1 MGLEP
6 TTHGTT
12 IRYSNQLSYIHRL
25 NSSAKIQLFSY
36 ENQVRQY
43 FFLFL
48 FLKEKNK
55 MNNNEI
61 LSPNKI
67 AFQRFRKNTTGVIS
81 LIFIILCGLIALF
94 AYFIIPDKTPYSNT
108 QILEISTRKPGFEV
122 DMLLV
127 PKQNSVENEGF
138 LSQLLYG
145 KTSPYRQIP
154 FDSIEVNKENT
165 TVYVYNPDK
174 SCQSNIDI
182 ISNSEL
188 VPEMTFS
195 NSEEASNYINTH
207 CVEHRRF
214 ILGTDQF
221 GRDFLSRLLLG
232 TRISFSVGFIAVF
245 MSILIGIFIGSL
257 GGFFR
262 GRVDDIM
269 VWLINVVWSIPTL
282 LIVIAITFVLGKGIV
297 QVFIAVGLTMWVEVA
312 RVTRGQ
318 ILSVRE
324 TTFVEA
330 GRALGFKNARIIL
343 RHIIPNIINPI
354 IVISAANFASAILL
368 EAGLSF
374 LGIGV
379 QPPMPSWGSMI
390 KENYAYIILND
401 AYLAILPGIAIMLLV
416 LAFMLLGNALRDAL
430 DVKKN

>member
-1 MGLEP
+1 
-6 TTHGTT
+6 
-12 IRYSNQLSYIHRL
+12 
-25 NSSAKIQLFSY
+25 
-36 ENQVRQY
+36 
-43 FFLFL
+43 
-48 FLKEKNK
+48 
-55 MNNNEI
+55 MNNKEI

-67 AFQRFRKNTTGVIS
+67 AFLRFKRNKTGVIS
-81 LIFIILCGLIALF
+81 LFFILLCAFIAIF
-94 AYFIIPDKTPYSNT
+94 AYFIIPDKTPYANT

-127 PKQNSVENEGF
+127 PKQNVVENKGF
-138 LSQLLYG
+138 FSRLLHG
-145 KTSPYRQIP
+145 QASKYRQIP
-154 FDSIEVNKENT
+154 FDSLKIEKEKT
-165 TVYVYNPDK
+165 IVYIYNPDGNSAVNEEIILNK
-174 SCQSNIDI
+174 DI
-182 ISNSEL
+182 VKDRVFTND
-188 VPEMTFS
+188 
-195 NSEEASNYINTH
+195 EEAVAYISGN
-207 CVEHRRF
+207 CVKHRRF

-232 TRISFSVGFIAVF
+232 TRISFSVGFIAVL
-245 MSILIGIFIGSL
+245 MSILIGIVIGSL

-262 GRVDDIM
+262 GWVDDVM

-282 LIVIAITFVLGKGIV
+282 LIVIAITFVLGKGVV

-324 TTFVEA
+324 MTFVEA
-330 GRALGFKNARIIL
+330 GKALGLSNIRIISK
-343 RHIIPNIINPI
+343 HIIPNIINPI

-416 LAFMLLGNALRDAL
+416 LAFMLFGNALRDAL
-430 DVKKN
+430 DVKK

>member
-1 MGLEP
+1 M
-6 TTHGTT
+6 
-12 IRYSNQLSYIHRL
+12 
-25 NSSAKIQLFSY
+25 
-36 ENQVRQY
+36 
-43 FFLFL
+43 
-48 FLKEKNK
+48 NK
-55 MNNNEI
+55 DKI
-61 LSPNKI
+61 LSPNQI
-67 AFQRFRKNTTGVIS
+67 AFQRFKRNITGVIS

-94 AYFIIPDKTPYSNT
+94 AYFIIPDKTPYANT
-108 QILEISTRKPGFEV
+108 QILELSTRKPGFEV

-127 PKQNSVENEGF
+127 PKQNIVENTGF
-138 LSQLLYG
+138 LSQLLNG
-145 KTSPYRQIP
+145 KPSPYRQIP
-154 FDSIEVNKENT
+154 FDSLKIEKEKT
-165 TVYVYNPDK
+165 TVFVYNPDG
-174 SCQSNIDI
+174 SQNVIEEIIPNNDI
-182 ISNSEL
+182 
-188 VPEMTFS
+188 VPGIEF
-195 NSEEASNYINTH
+195 NDKEEATHYINNK
-207 CVEHRRF
+207 CVKHRKF

-245 MSILIGIFIGSL
+245 MSILIGIFVGSL

-262 GRVDDIM
+262 GRVDDFM

-282 LIVIAITFVLGKGIV
+282 LIVIAITFVLGKGVV

-330 GRALGFKNARIIL
+330 SRALGFKNARIIMK
-343 RHIIPNIINPI
+343 HIIPNVINPI

-416 LAFMLLGNALRDAL
+416 LAFMLLGNALRDSL

>member
-1 MGLEP
+1 
-6 TTHGTT
+6 
-12 IRYSNQLSYIHRL
+12 
-25 NSSAKIQLFSY
+25 
-36 ENQVRQY
+36 
-43 FFLFL
+43 
-48 FLKEKNK
+48 
-55 MNNNEI
+55 MNNKEI

-67 AFQRFRKNTTGVIS
+67 AFLRFKRNKTGVIS
-81 LIFIILCGLIALF
+81 LFFIILCAFIAVF
-94 AYFIIPDKTPYSNT
+94 AYFIIPDKTPYANT

-127 PKQNSVENEGF
+127 PKQNVVENKGF
-138 LSQLLYG
+138 FSRLLHGQPSQ
-145 KTSPYRQIP
+145 YRQIP
-154 FDSIEVNKENT
+154 FDSLKIEKEKT
-165 TVYVYNPDK
+165 IVYVYNPDK
-174 SCQSNIDI
+174 NASVNEEIILNKDI
-182 ISNSEL
+182 VSDK
-188 VPEMTFS
+188 VFTDD
-195 NSEEASNYINTH
+195 EEAAAYISGN
-207 CVEHRRF
+207 CVRHRKF

-245 MSILIGIFIGSL
+245 MSILIGIVIGSL

-262 GRVDDIM
+262 GWVDEL
-269 VWLINVVWSIPTL
+269 VLWLINVVWSIPTL
-282 LIVIAITFVLGKGIV
+282 LIVIAITFILGKGVV

-324 TTFVEA
+324 MTFIEA
-330 GRALGFKNARIIL
+330 GKALGFSNVRIIA

-416 LAFMLLGNALRDAL
+416 LAFMLFGNALRDAL
-430 DVKKN
+430 DVKK

>member
-1 MGLEP
+1 
-6 TTHGTT
+6 
-12 IRYSNQLSYIHRL
+12 
-25 NSSAKIQLFSY
+25 
-36 ENQVRQY
+36 
-43 FFLFL
+43 
-48 FLKEKNK
+48 

-108 QILEISTRKPGFEV
+108 QILEISTRKPSFEV

>member
-1 MGLEP
+1 M
-6 TTHGTT
+6 
-12 IRYSNQLSYIHRL
+12 
-25 NSSAKIQLFSY
+25 KD
-36 ENQVRQY
+36 
-43 FFLFL
+43 
-48 FLKEKNK
+48 
-55 MNNNEI
+55 
-61 LSPNKI
+61 NKI
-67 AFQRFRKNTTGVIS
+67 LTPNQIAIERFKKNITGVIS
-81 LIFIILCGLIALF
+81 LIFIIICGFIALF
-94 AYFIIPDKTPYSNT
+94 AYFIMPDKTPYANT
-108 QILEISTRKPGFEV
+108 QILELSTRKPGFEV
-122 DMLLV
+122 DMLLI
-127 PKQNSVENEGF
+127 PKQNVAKETGF
-138 LSQLLYG
+138 LSQLMYG
-145 KTSPYRQIP
+145 KPSPYRQIP
-154 FDSIEVNKENT
+154 IDSIKVEKT
-165 TVYVYNPDK
+165 RTIAYVYNPDDN
-174 SCQSNIDI
+174 CQNEVTIIPNDEIVPGMTFNNIDETNTYI
-182 ISNSEL
+182 INNCIS
-188 VPEMTFS
+188 
-195 NSEEASNYINTH
+195 
-207 CVEHRRF
+207 HRKF

-245 MSILIGIFIGSL
+245 MSILIGILIGCL

-262 GRVDDIM
+262 GWVDDLM

-282 LIVIAITFVLGKGIV
+282 LIVIAITFVLGKGVI

-312 RVTRGQ
+312 RITRGQ

-330 GRALGFKNARIIL
+330 GRALGFGHARIIL

-354 IVISAANFASAILL
+354 IVTSAANFASAILL

-416 LAFMLLGNALRDAL
+416 LAFMLFGNALGDVL
-430 DVKKN
+430 DVKK

>member
-1 MGLEP
+1 
-6 TTHGTT
+6 
-12 IRYSNQLSYIHRL
+12 
-25 NSSAKIQLFSY
+25 
-36 ENQVRQY
+36 
-43 FFLFL
+43 
-48 FLKEKNK
+48 
-55 MNNNEI
+55 MNNDKI
-61 LSPNKI
+61 LSPNQI
-67 AFQRFRKNTTGVIS
+67 AIRRFKKNVTGVIS
-81 LIFIILCGLIALF
+81 LIFIILCGLVALF
-94 AYFIIPDKTPYSNT
+94 AYFIIPDKTPYANN
-108 QILEISTRKPGFEV
+108 QILEISTQKPGFEV

-127 PKQNSVENEGF
+127 PKQNIVEKPNF
-138 LSQLLYG
+138 FSQLING
-145 KTSPYRQIP
+145 KPSPYRQIP
-154 FDSIEVNKENT
+154 FDSIKIDKDKT
-165 TVYVYNPDK
+165 TVFVYNPDGN
-174 SCQSNIDI
+174 CQNDAVI
-182 ISNSEL
+182 IPNTEIA
-188 VPEMTFS
+188 PNEIFS
-195 NSEEASNYINTH
+195 NDEDATHYINNH
-207 CVEHRRF
+207 CVKHRRF

-245 MSILIGIFIGSL
+245 MSILIGILIGSL
-257 GGFFR
+257 GGFFQ
-262 GRVDDIM
+262 GWVDDVM

-282 LIVIAITFVLGKGIV
+282 LIVIAITFVLGKGVV

-324 TTFVEA
+324 MTYVEA
-330 GRALGFKNARIIL
+330 GRALGFRDARIIL

>member
-1 MGLEP
+1 M
-6 TTHGTT
+6 
-12 IRYSNQLSYIHRL
+12 
-25 NSSAKIQLFSY
+25 KD
-36 ENQVRQY
+36 
-43 FFLFL
+43 
-48 FLKEKNK
+48 
-55 MNNNEI
+55 NEI

-67 AFQRFRKNTTGVIS
+67 AIRRFKKNTTGIIS
-81 LIFIILCGLIALF
+81 LIFIILCGIIAIF
-94 AYFIIPDKTPYSNT
+94 AYYIIPDKTPYSNT
-108 QILEISTRKPGFEV
+108 QILEISTQKPGFEI
-122 DMLLV
+122 DILLI
-127 PKQNSVENEGF
+127 PKQNIVEKTGF
-138 LSQLLYG
+138 ISQLMHG
-145 KTSPYRQIP
+145 KPYPYRQIP
-154 FDSIEVNKENT
+154 FDSLKIEKDKT
-165 TVYVYNPDK
+165 TIYVYNPDK
-174 SCQSNIDI
+174 NCRGNVEVINNNEIVQHKTF
-182 ISNSEL
+182 NSDD
-188 VPEMTFS
+188 
-195 NSEEASNYINTH
+195 EARHYINTN
-207 CVEHRRF
+207 CTKHRKF

-232 TRISFSVGFIAVF
+232 TRISFSVGFIAVM
-245 MSILIGIFIGSL
+245 MSILIGIIVGSL

-262 GRVDDIM
+262 GWVDDIM

-324 TTFVEA
+324 TTFIEA
-330 GRALGFKNARIIL
+330 GRALGFKDIRIII

-379 QPPMPSWGSMI
+379 QPPMPSWGSMV

-416 LAFMLLGNALRDAL
+416 LAFMLFGNALRDAL
-430 DVKKN
+430 DVKK

>member
-1 MGLEP
+1 M
-6 TTHGTT
+6 
-12 IRYSNQLSYIHRL
+12 N
-25 NSSAKIQLFSY
+25 
-36 ENQVRQY
+36 
-43 FFLFL
+43 
-48 FLKEKNK
+48 KNK
-55 MNNNEI
+55 I
-61 LSPNKI
+61 LSPNQI
-67 AFQRFRKNTTGVIS
+67 AIERFKKNITGVIS
-81 LIFIILCGLIALF
+81 LIFIILCGLVALF
-94 AYFIIPDKTPYSNT
+94 AYFIIPDKTPFANT
-108 QILEISTRKPGFEV
+108 QILEISTRKPGFEI
-122 DMLLV
+122 DMLLI
-127 PKQNSVENEGF
+127 PKQNAADDTGF
-138 LSQLLYG
+138 LSQLMNG
-145 KTSPYRQIP
+145 RPSRHRQIP
-154 FDSIEVNKENT
+154 FDSIKVEKDKT
-165 TVYVYNPDK
+165 KVYIYNPDLN
-174 SCQSNIDI
+174 SQNIVEVIPNKDI
-182 ISNSEL
+182 

-195 NSEEASNYINTH
+195 TDDEASQYINEN
-207 CVEHRRF
+207 CVSHRKF

-245 MSILIGIFIGSL
+245 MSILIGILIGSL

-262 GRVDDIM
+262 GWVDDMM

-282 LIVIAITFVLGKGIV
+282 LIVIAITFVLGKGII

-324 TTFVEA
+324 MTYVEV
-330 GRALGFKNARIIL
+330 GRALGFKNMRIIS

-416 LAFMLLGNALRDAL
+416 LAFMLFGNALRDAL
-430 DVKKN
+430 DVKK

>member
-1 MGLEP
+1 M
-6 TTHGTT
+6 
-12 IRYSNQLSYIHRL
+12 
-25 NSSAKIQLFSY
+25 
-36 ENQVRQY
+36 
-43 FFLFL
+43 
-48 FLKEKNK
+48 NK
-55 MNNNEI
+55 DKI
-61 LSPNKI
+61 LSPNQI
-67 AFQRFRKNTTGVIS
+67 AFQRFKKNTTGVIS

-94 AYFIIPDKTPYSNT
+94 AYFIIPDKTPYANT
-108 QILEISTRKPGFEV
+108 QILELSTRKPGFEV

-127 PKQNSVENEGF
+127 PKQNIIENTGF
-138 LSQLLYG
+138 LSQLLNG
-145 KTSPYRQIP
+145 KPSPYRQIP
-154 FDSIEVNKENT
+154 FDSLKIEKDKT
-165 TVYVYNPDK
+165 IIYVYNPDG
-174 SCQSNIDI
+174 SQNIIEEI
-182 ISNSEL
+182 ISNNDI
-188 VPEMTFS
+188 VPEIKF
-195 NSEEASNYINTH
+195 NDDEEAKHYINSN
-207 CVEHRRF
+207 CVQHRKF
-214 ILGTDQF
+214 LLGTDQF

-245 MSILIGIFIGSL
+245 MSILIGIFVGSL

-262 GRVDDIM
+262 GRVDDM
-269 VWLINVVWSIPTL
+269 MLWLINVVWSIPTL
-282 LIVIAITFVLGKGIV
+282 LIVIAITFVLGKGVV

-330 GRALGFKNARIIL
+330 GRALGFRNARIIS

-416 LAFMLLGNALRDAL
+416 LAFMLLGNALRVAL

>member
-1 MGLEP
+1 VQ
-6 TTHGTT
+6 
-12 IRYSNQLSYIHRL
+12 RYN
-25 NSSAKIQLFSY
+25 
-36 ENQVRQY
+36 
-43 FFLFL
+43 FFLSKSKSDNIF
-48 FLKEKNK
+48 FYFCFSKKIKMNKNK
-55 MNNNEI
+55 I
-61 LSPNKI
+61 LSPNQI
-67 AFQRFRKNTTGVIS
+67 AIQRFKKNATGVIS
-81 LIFIILCGLIALF
+81 LVFILLCGLIALF
-94 AYFIIPDKTPYSNT
+94 AYFIIPDKTPYANT
-108 QILEISTRKPGFEV
+108 QILEISTQKPGFEV

-127 PKQNSVENEGF
+127 PKQNSAEKKGF
-138 LSQLLYG
+138 FAQMMNGQPS
-145 KTSPYRQIP
+145 SYRQIP
-154 FDSIEVNKENT
+154 FDSLKIDKEK
-165 TVYVYNPDK
+165 TVVYIFNPDK
-174 SCQSNIDI
+174 TTVINEETIL
-182 ISNSEL
+182 NKEL
-188 VPEMTFS
+188 TSGKTFS
-195 NSEEASNYINTH
+195 SEEEATHYINSN
-207 CVEHRRF
+207 CVEHRKF

-245 MSILIGIFIGSL
+245 MSILIGILIGSL

-262 GRVDDIM
+262 GRVDDLM

-282 LIVIAITFVLGKGIV
+282 LIVIAITFVLDKGIV

-330 GRALGFKNARIIL
+330 GKALGFNNIRIIL
-343 RHIIPNIINPI
+343 KHIIPNIINPI

-401 AYLAILPGIAIMLLV
+401 AYLAILPGIAIMILV
-416 LAFMLLGNALRDAL
+416 LAFMLFGNALRDAL
-430 DVKKN
+430 DVKK

>member
-1 MGLEP
+1 M
-6 TTHGTT
+6 
-12 IRYSNQLSYIHRL
+12 
-25 NSSAKIQLFSY
+25 KD
-36 ENQVRQY
+36 
-43 FFLFL
+43 
-48 FLKEKNK
+48 
-55 MNNNEI
+55 
-61 LSPNKI
+61 NKI
-67 AFQRFRKNTTGVIS
+67 LTPNQIAVERFKKNITGVIS
-81 LIFIILCGLIALF
+81 LIFIIICGFIALF
-94 AYFIIPDKTPYSNT
+94 AYFIMPDKTPYANT
-108 QILEISTRKPGFEV
+108 QILELSTRKPGFEV
-122 DMLLV
+122 DMLLI
-127 PKQNSVENEGF
+127 PKQNVAKETGF
-138 LSQLLYG
+138 LSQLMYG
-145 KTSPYRQIP
+145 KPSPYRQIP
-154 FDSIEVNKENT
+154 IDSIKVEKT
-165 TVYVYNPDK
+165 RTIAYVYNPDDN
-174 SCQSNIDI
+174 CQNEVTI
-182 ISNSEL
+182 IPNDEL
-188 VPEMTFS
+188 VPGMTF
-195 NSEEASNYINTH
+195 NNIDEANTYIRNN
-207 CVEHRRF
+207 CISHRKF

-245 MSILIGIFIGSL
+245 MSILIGILIGSL

-262 GRVDDIM
+262 GWVDDLM

-282 LIVIAITFVLGKGIV
+282 LIVIAITFVLGKGVI

-312 RVTRGQ
+312 RITRGQ

-330 GRALGFKNARIIL
+330 GRALGFGHARIIL

-354 IVISAANFASAILL
+354 IVTSAANFASAILL

-416 LAFMLLGNALRDAL
+416 LAFMLFGNALGDVL
-430 DVKKN
+430 DVKK

>member
-1 MGLEP
+1 M
-6 TTHGTT
+6 
-12 IRYSNQLSYIHRL
+12 N
-25 NSSAKIQLFSY
+25 
-36 ENQVRQY
+36 
-43 FFLFL
+43 
-48 FLKEKNK
+48 KNK
-55 MNNNEI
+55 I
-61 LSPNKI
+61 LSPNQI
-67 AFQRFRKNTTGVIS
+67 AIQRFKKNVTGVIS
-81 LIFIILCGLIALF
+81 LVFILLCGLIALF
-94 AYFIIPDKTPYSNT
+94 AYFIIPDKTPYANT
-108 QILEISTRKPGFEV
+108 QILEISTQKPGFEV

-127 PKQNSVENEGF
+127 PKQNISKNTGF
-138 LSQLLYG
+138 LSQLLNG
-145 KTSPYRQIP
+145 KPSPYRQIP
-154 FDSIEVNKENT
+154 FDSLKIEKEKT
-165 TVYVYNPDK
+165 IVYVYNPDE
-174 SCQSNIDI
+174 NPNVIEEI
-182 ISNSEL
+182 ISNSDI
-188 VPEMTFS
+188 VPGMKFS
-195 NSEEASNYINTH
+195 NDEEAALYINSN
-207 CVEHRRF
+207 CVKHRKF

-245 MSILIGIFIGSL
+245 MSILIGIFVGSL

-262 GRVDDIM
+262 GRVDDLM
-269 VWLINVVWSIPTL
+269 LWLINVVWSIPTL
-282 LIVIAITFVLGKGIV
+282 LIVIAITFVLGKGVV

-330 GRALGFKNARIIL
+330 GRALGFRNARIIS

>member
-1 MGLEP
+1 M
-6 TTHGTT
+6 
-12 IRYSNQLSYIHRL
+12 
-25 NSSAKIQLFSY
+25 KD
-36 ENQVRQY
+36 
-43 FFLFL
+43 
-48 FLKEKNK
+48 KK
-55 MNNNEI
+55 I
-61 LSPNKI
+61 LSPNQI
-67 AFQRFRKNTTGVIS
+67 AIKRFKKNITGVIS

-94 AYFIIPDKTPYSNT
+94 AYFIIPDKTPYANT

-127 PKQNSVENEGF
+127 PKQNIVEETGF
-138 LSQLLYG
+138 LSQLING
-145 KTSPYRQIP
+145 KPSHYRQIP
-154 FDSIEVNKENT
+154 LDSIKVEKDRT
-165 TVYVYNPDK
+165 TVYVYNPDAN
-174 SCQSNIDI
+174 SRNNVDI
-182 ISNSEL
+182 IMNTDI
-188 VPEMTFS
+188 VPGITF
-195 NSEEASNYINTH
+195 NTDEEAEHYINNN
-207 CVEHRRF
+207 CVAHRKF

-262 GRVDDIM
+262 GWVDDVM

-282 LIVIAITFVLGKGIV
+282 LIVIAITFVLGKGVV

-330 GRALGFKNARIIL
+330 GRALGFTNTRIII

-379 QPPMPSWGSMI
+379 QPPMPSWGNMI

-416 LAFMLLGNALRDAL
+416 LAFMLFGNALRDAL
-430 DVKKN
+430 DVKK